1 MSKLE
6 QIHVSSSRVRF
17 ETRANFFVRAQLAN
31 SRTSSSS
38 TSRRLDKLNRF
49 VNNILY
55 LKFDQSIE
63 WLANGTLLLHD
74 AAQSSIYS
82 LNTTLTL
89 CHCEVVLK
97 TLPFAA
103 ACRAPKLKMGY
114 TQLAK
119 PKRLFPPKI
128 IGSYCIIF
136 LWKRDWLVSYQME
149 VKRGFL
155 PWLEIHGLT

>member
-6 QIHVSSSRVRF
+6 QIHVSSARVRF
-17 ETRANFFVRAQLAN
+17 ETQANFFVRAQLAN

-38 TSRRLDKLNRF
+38 TSQRLDKLNRF
-49 VNNILY
+49 INNILY

-89 CHCEVVLK
+89 CHCQVVLK

-103 ACRAPKLKMGY
+103 ICRAPELKMGY
-114 TQLAK
+114 TRLAK
-119 PKRLFPPKI
+119 SKAVSSQENRQLLYHFSVEKGLARELPD
-128 IGSYCIIF
+128 GSETLIPA
-136 LWKRDWLVSYQME
+136 M
-149 VKRGFL
+149 
-155 PWLEIHGLT
+155 T